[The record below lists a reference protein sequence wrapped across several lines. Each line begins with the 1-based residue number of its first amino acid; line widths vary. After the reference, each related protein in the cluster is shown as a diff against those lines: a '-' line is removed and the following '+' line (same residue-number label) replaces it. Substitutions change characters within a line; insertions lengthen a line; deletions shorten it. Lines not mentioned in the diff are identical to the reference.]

1 MLLLCFL
8 YTKPIILYFSDFC
21 ISNDDLFHSIL
32 QLFKISRPVFLYSKR
47 FTNEFILQ
55 IYFILISF
63 ISIIIFL
70 TFFDLYFLKSFF
82 FFFLTYCLLKVV
94 FIKLPIPYFLVKKS
108 GKIYFLKHNQLYINL
123 SQRLM
128 FGLPP
133 HTIFS
138 VTNWTKNTNSSF
150 PLVNW

>member
-82 FFFLTYCLLKVV
+82 FFFDIL
-94 FIKLPIPYFLVKKS
+94 FIKSRFYQITDP
-108 GKIYFLKHNQLYINL
+108 
-123 SQRLM
+123 
-128 FGLPP
+128 
-133 HTIFS
+133 IFS
-138 VTNWTKNTNSSF
+138 SEKKWQNLFPETQPTVYQFKSKVDVWVTTTYNIFSHQLDQKH
-150 PLVNW
+150 